1 MCKISAMKKVVLY
14 IRKSTL
20 IQEYEHQ
27 ENLLID
33 VCKKNDWE
41 IIDTIR
47 ETISGTKK
55 NEDREGITQ
64 LKNVVLQKKPHV
76 VVCWE
81 ISRISRN
88 SLGFHQLLSF
98 LTENKVSLYIQNLN
112 LHTLDDSGSENHVT
126 GLILSIIAELAKME
140 THTLKTRVKVALQN
154 LKDKG
159 VVLGR
164 PKNTGDSKEKTIKK
178 YPEVIKYLEKGLS
191 IREVARMT
199 GVSVN
204 TTLKVSHLI
213 RGVTESVTTHPFYNK

>member
-1 MCKISAMKKVVLY
+1 MKKVILF

-33 VCKKNDWE
+33 VCKKNNWE
-41 IIDTIR
+41 IIETIR

-64 LKNVVLQKKPHV
+64 LKNSVLELKPDIV
-76 VVCWE
+76 CCWE
-81 ISRISRN
+81 ISRISRT

-112 LHTLDDSGSENHVT
+112 LHTLDDSGKENHIT
-126 GLILSIIAELAKME
+126 GLILSLMAEIAKME
-140 THTLKTRVKVALQN
+140 TLTLKTRVKVALQN

-164 PKNTGDSKEKTIKK
+164 PKNSGDNKEKTLNK

-191 IREVARMT
+191 IREVSKLT
-199 GVSVN
+199 NTSIN
-204 TTLKVSHLI
+204 TTLKVSHLL
-213 RGVTESVTTHPFYNK
+213 K

>member
-1 MCKISAMKKVVLY
+1 MKKVVLY

-55 NEDREGITQ
+55 NEDREGIAQ
-64 LKNVVLQKKPHV
+64 LKQVVLQKKPHV

-81 ISRISRN
+81 ISRISRT

-112 LHTLDDSGSENHVT
+112 LHTLDESGIESPIT
-126 GLILSIIAELAKME
+126 GLILSIMSELAKME
-140 THTLKTRVKVALQN
+140 TITLKTRVKVALQN

-164 PKNTGDSKEKTIKK
+164 PKNTGDSREKTIKK

-199 GVSVN
+199 NVSVN
-204 TTLKVSHLI
+204 TTLKVSQLI
-213 RGVTESVTTHPFYNK
+213 RKI

>member
-1 MCKISAMKKVVLY
+1 MKKVVLY

-55 NEDREGITQ
+55 NEDREGIAQ
-64 LKNVVLQKKPHV
+64 LKQVVLQKKPQV

-81 ISRISRN
+81 ISRISRT

-112 LHTLDDSGSENHVT
+112 LQTLDESGRENHVT
-126 GLILSIIAELAKME
+126 GLILSLMAEIAKME
-140 THTLKTRVKVALQN
+140 AVTLRTRVKVALQN

-164 PKNTGDSKEKTIKK
+164 PKNTGDSKEKTVKK

-199 GVSVN
+199 GVSIN

>member
-1 MCKISAMKKVVLY
+1 MKKVILF
-14 IRKSTL
+14 IRKSSL
-20 IQEYEHQ
+20 VQEYEHQ

-33 VCKKNDWE
+33 VCRKNNWE

-64 LKNVVLQKKPHV
+64 LKNSVLQKKPDIV
-76 VVCWE
+76 CCWE
-81 ISRISRN
+81 ISRISRT

-98 LTENKVSLYIQNLN
+98 LTEKNVSLYIQNLN
-112 LHTLDDSGSENHVT
+112 LHTLDDNGRENHIT
-126 GLILSIIAELAKME
+126 GLILSLMAEIAKME
-140 THTLKTRVKVALQN
+140 TITLKTRVKVALKN

-164 PKNTGDSKEKTIKK
+164 PKNTGDNKEKTLKK

-191 IREVARMT
+191 IREVSKMT
-199 GVSVN
+199 NTSVN

-213 RGVTESVTTHPFYNK
+213 RTT

>member
-1 MCKISAMKKVVLY
+1 MKKVVLF

-27 ENLLID
+27 ENILIET
-33 VCKKNDWE
+33 CQKNSWE

-55 NEDREGITQ
+55 NEEREGITQ
-64 LKNVVLQKKPHV
+64 LKKVVLQKKPDM

-81 ISRISRN
+81 ISRISRT

-112 LHTLDDSGSENHVT
+112 LHTLDENGNENHIT
-126 GLILSIIAELAKME
+126 GLILSLMAEIARME
-140 THTLKTRVKVALQN
+140 TITLRTRVKVSLKN

-159 VVLGR
+159 ITLGR
-164 PKNTGDSKEKTIKK
+164 PRNTSESKDKTIKK
-178 YPEVIKYLEKGLS
+178 YPEVIKYLSRGLS
-191 IREVARMT
+191 IREVSRLT
-199 GVSVN
+199 KVSIN
-204 TTLKVSHLI
+204 TTLKVSQLI
-213 RGVTESVTTHPFYNK
+213 RNDL

>member
-1 MCKISAMKKVVLY
+1 MKKVVLY

-33 VCKKNDWE
+33 VCKKNNDWE
-41 IIDTIR
+41 IIETIR

-64 LKNVVLQKKPHV
+64 LKNVVLQKKPNIV
-76 VVCWE
+76 AIWE
-81 ISRISRN
+81 ISRIART
-88 SLGFHQLLSF
+88 SLGLHQLLSF

-112 LHTLDDSGSENHVT
+112 LQTLDENGNESHIT
-126 GLILSIIAELAKME
+126 GLILSLMGEIAKME
-140 THTLKTRVKVALQN
+140 THILKSRVRVALQN

-191 IREVARMT
+191 IREVSRMT
-199 GVSVN
+199 NVSVN
-204 TTLKVSHLI
+204 TTLKVSQLI
-213 RGVTESVTTHPFYNK
+213 RQELEFKMV

>member
-1 MCKISAMKKVVLY
+1 MKKVVLY

-33 VCKKNDWE
+33 VCKKNEWE

-64 LKNVVLQKKPHV
+64 LKNIVLQKKPQI

-81 ISRISRN
+81 ISRISRT

-112 LHTLDDSGSENHVT
+112 LHTLDESGKENHIT
-126 GLILSIIAELAKME
+126 GLILSLMAEIAKME
-140 THTLKTRVKVALQN
+140 TITLKTRVKVALQN

-164 PKNTGDSKEKTIKK
+164 PKNSGDNKEKTLKK

-191 IREVARMT
+191 IREVSRLT
-199 GVSVN
+199 NTSVN
-204 TTLKVSHLI
+204 TALKVSQLI
-213 RGVTESVTTHPFYNK
+213 RQEI

>member
-1 MCKISAMKKVVLY
+1 MKKVVLY

-33 VCKKNDWE
+33 VCKKNNYE

-64 LKNVVLQKKPHV
+64 LKNVVLQKKPQV

-81 ISRISRN
+81 ISRISRT

-98 LTENKVSLYIQNLN
+98 LTDNNVSLYIQNLN
-112 LHTLDDSGSENHVT
+112 LHTLDDSGKENHIT
-126 GLILSIIAELAKME
+126 GLILSLMAEIAKME
-140 THTLKTRVKVALQN
+140 TITLKTRVKVALQN

-159 VVLGR
+159 VILGR
-164 PKNTGDSKEKTIKK
+164 PKNSGDSKEKTLNK
-178 YPEVIKYLEKGLS
+178 YPDVIKYLEKGLS
-191 IREVARMT
+191 IREVSRMT
-199 GVSVN
+199 KTSVN
-204 TTLKVSHLI
+204 TTLKVSQLI
-213 RGVTESVTTHPFYNK
+213 RTF

>member
-1 MCKISAMKKVVLY
+1 MKKVVLY

-33 VCKKNDWE
+33 VCKKNNWE

-64 LKNVVLQKKPHV
+64 LKNVVLQKKPQV

-81 ISRISRN
+81 ISRISRT

-98 LTENKVSLYIQNLN
+98 LTENNVSLYIQNLN
-112 LHTLDDSGSENHVT
+112 LHTLDDSGKENNIT
-126 GLILSIIAELAKME
+126 SLILSLMSEIAKME
-140 THTLKTRVKVALQN
+140 SVTLRMRVKVALQN
-154 LKDKG
+154 LKNKG

-191 IREVARMT
+191 IREVSRMT
-199 GVSVN
+199 NVSVN
-204 TTLKVSHLI
+204 TTLKVSQLI
-213 RGVTESVTTHPFYNK
+213 RQKIEYKMV

>member
-1 MCKISAMKKVVLY
+1 MYKISAMKKVILY

-64 LKNVVLQKKPHV
+64 LKNVVLQKKPQV

-81 ISRISRN
+81 ISRISRT

-112 LHTLDDSGSENHVT
+112 LHTLDDSGSENHIT
-126 GLILSIIAELAKME
+126 GLILSLMAEIAKME

-191 IREVARMT
+191 IREVSRMT
-199 GVSVN
+199 GVSTN
-204 TTLKVSHLI
+204 TTLKVSQLI
-213 RGVTESVTTHPFYNK
+213 R

>member
-1 MCKISAMKKVVLY
+1 MNTFDKIFIMKQVIIF

-20 IQEYEHQ
+20 IQEYSHQ

-33 VCKKNDWE
+33 VCKKNNYE
-41 IIDTIR
+41 IIDIIR

-55 NEDREGITQ
+55 NEDREGIQQ
-64 LKNVVLQKKPHV
+64 LKNLVLQKKPQV

-81 ISRISRN
+81 ISRISRT

-98 LTENKVSLYIQNLN
+98 LTENNVSLYIQNLN
-112 LHTLDDSGSENHVT
+112 LHTLDDSGKENHIT
-126 GLILSIIAELAKME
+126 GLILSLMAEIAKME

-191 IREVARMT
+191 IREVSRMT
-199 GVSVN
+199 NVSVN
-204 TTLKVSHLI
+204 TTLKVSQLI
-213 RGVTESVTTHPFYNK
+213 RQELEYKMV

>member
-1 MCKISAMKKVVLY
+1 MKKVVLY

-33 VCKKNDWE
+33 VCKKNNYE

-55 NEDREGITQ
+55 NEDRDGITQ
-64 LKNVVLQKKPHV
+64 LKNVVLQKKPQV

-81 ISRISRN
+81 ISRISRT

-98 LTENKVSLYIQNLN
+98 LTDNNVSLYIQNLN
-112 LHTLDDSGSENHVT
+112 LHTLDDSGKENHIT
-126 GLILSIIAELAKME
+126 GLILSLMAEIAKME

-191 IREVARMT
+191 IREVSRMT
-199 GVSVN
+199 DVSVN
-204 TTLKVSHLI
+204 TALKVSQLI
-213 RGVTESVTTHPFYNK
+213 RQELESKTV

>member
-1 MCKISAMKKVVLY
+1 MFIFDKISIMKQVVLF
-14 IRKSTL
+14 IRKSTIL
-20 IQEYEHQ
+20 QEYDHQ

-33 VCKKNDWE
+33 VCKKKEYE

-55 NEDREGITQ
+55 NEDREGITR
-64 LKNVVLQKKPHV
+64 LKNVVLQKKPQV

-81 ISRISRN
+81 ISRISRT

-98 LTENKVSLYIQNLN
+98 LTENNVSLYIQNLN
-112 LHTLDDSGSENHVT
+112 LHTLDDSGKENHIT
-126 GLILSIIAELAKME
+126 GLILSLMAEIAKME

-191 IREVARMT
+191 IREVSRMT
-199 GVSVN
+199 NVSVN
-204 TTLKVSHLI
+204 TTLKVSQLI
-213 RGVTESVTTHPFYNK
+213 RTI

>member
-1 MCKISAMKKVVLY
+1 MKKVVLY

-41 IIDTIR
+41 IIDIIR

-55 NEDREGITQ
+55 NEDREGIAQ
-64 LKNVVLQKKPHV
+64 LKQVVLQKKPQV

-81 ISRISRN
+81 ISRISRT

-112 LHTLDDSGSENHVT
+112 LQTLDESGRENHVT
-126 GLILSIIAELAKME
+126 GLILSLMAEIAKME
-140 THTLKTRVKVALQN
+140 AVTLRTRVKVALQN
-154 LKDKG
+154 LKDKVWCWDG
-159 VVLGR
+159 LR
-164 PKNTGDSKEKTIKK
+164 TQAIARKRLLRNT
-178 YPEVIKYLEKGLS
+178 
-191 IREVARMT
+191 RR
-199 GVSVN
+199 
-204 TTLKVSHLI
+204 
-213 RGVTESVTTHPFYNK
+213 

>member
-1 MCKISAMKKVVLY
+1 MKKVVLF

-33 VCKKNDWE
+33 VCKKNNYQ
-41 IIDTIR
+41 IIETIR

-55 NEDREGITQ
+55 NEEREGISQ
-64 LKNVVLQKKPHV
+64 LKKVVLDKKPQI

-81 ISRISRN
+81 ISRISRT

-112 LHTLDDSGSENHVT
+112 LHTLDDSGKENHIT
-126 GLILSIIAELAKME
+126 GLILSLMAEIAKME

-164 PKNTGDSKEKTIKK
+164 PKNTGDSKEKTIQK

-191 IREVARMT
+191 IREVSRLT
-199 GVSVN
+199 NTSVN
-204 TTLKVSHLI
+204 TTLKVSQLI
-213 RGVTESVTTHPFYNK
+213 RTI

>member
-1 MCKISAMKKVVLY
+1 MKKVILF
-14 IRKSTL
+14 IRKSSL
-20 IQEYEHQ
+20 VQEYEHQ

-33 VCKKNDWE
+33 VCRKNNWE
-41 IIDTIR
+41 IIDSIR

-64 LKNVVLQKKPHV
+64 LKNSVLQKKPDIV
-76 VVCWE
+76 CCWE
-81 ISRISRN
+81 ISRISRT

-98 LTENKVSLYIQNLN
+98 LTEKNVSLYIQNLN
-112 LHTLDDSGSENHVT
+112 LHTLDDNGRENHIT
-126 GLILSIIAELAKME
+126 GLILSLMAEIAKME
-140 THTLKTRVKVALQN
+140 TITLKTRVKVALKN

-164 PKNTGDSKEKTIKK
+164 PKNTGDNKEKTLKK

-191 IREVARMT
+191 IREVSKMT
-199 GVSVN
+199 NTSVN

-213 RGVTESVTTHPFYNK
+213 RTT

>member
-1 MCKISAMKKVVLY
+1 MKKVVLY

-55 NEDREGITQ
+55 NEDREGIAQ
-64 LKNVVLQKKPHV
+64 LKQVVLQKKPQV

-81 ISRISRN
+81 ISRISRT

-112 LHTLDDSGSENHVT
+112 LQTLDESGRENHVT
-126 GLILSIIAELAKME
+126 GLILALMSEVAKME
-140 THTLKTRVKVALQN
+140 AVTLRTRVKVALQN

>member
-1 MCKISAMKKVVLY
+1 MKKVVLY

-55 NEDREGITQ
+55 NEDREGIAQ
-64 LKNVVLQKKPHV
+64 LKQVVLQKKPQV

-81 ISRISRN
+81 ISRISRT

-112 LHTLDDSGSENHVT
+112 LQTLDESGRENHVT
-126 GLILSIIAELAKME
+126 GLILSLMAEIAKME
-140 THTLKTRVKVALQN
+140 AVTLRTRVKVALQN

-164 PKNTGDSKEKTIKK
+164 PKNTGDSKEKTVKK

-199 GVSVN
+199 NVSVN
-204 TTLKVSHLI
+204 TTLKVSHII
-213 RGVTESVTTHPFYNK
+213 RNNVQNKQLL

>member
-1 MCKISAMKKVVLY
+1 MKKVVLF

-33 VCKKNDWE
+33 ECKRNNYQIIE
-41 IIDTIR
+41 IIR

-64 LKNVVLQKKPHV
+64 LKNVVLQKKPQV

-81 ISRISRN
+81 ISRISRT

-98 LTENKVSLYIQNLN
+98 LTENNVSLYIQNLN
-112 LHTLDDSGSENHVT
+112 LHTLDDSGKENHIT
-126 GLILSIIAELAKME
+126 GLILSLMAEIAKME

-164 PKNTGDSKEKTIKK
+164 PKNTGESKEKTIKK

-191 IREVARMT
+191 IREVSRMT
-199 GVSVN
+199 NVSVN

-213 RGVTESVTTHPFYNK
+213 KTLV

>member
-1 MCKISAMKKVVLY
+1 MNTFDKIFIMKQVIIF

-20 IQEYEHQ
+20 IQEYSHQ

-33 VCKKNDWE
+33 VCKKNNYE
-41 IIDTIR
+41 IIDIIR

-55 NEDREGITQ
+55 NEDREGIQQ
-64 LKNVVLQKKPHV
+64 LKNLVLQKKPQV

-81 ISRISRN
+81 ISRISRT

-98 LTENKVSLYIQNLN
+98 LTENNVSLYIQNLN
-112 LHTLDDSGSENHVT
+112 LHTLDDSGKENHIT
-126 GLILSIIAELAKME
+126 GLILSLMAEIAKME

-191 IREVARMT
+191 IREVSRMT
-199 GVSVN
+199 NVSVN
-204 TTLKVSHLI
+204 TTLKVSQLI
-213 RGVTESVTTHPFYNK
+213 R

>member
-1 MCKISAMKKVVLY
+1 MKKVVLY

-33 VCKKNDWE
+33 FCKKNNYE

-64 LKNVVLQKKPHV
+64 LKNVVLQKKPQV

-81 ISRISRN
+81 ISRISRT

-98 LTENKVSLYIQNLN
+98 LTDNNVSLYIQNLN
-112 LHTLDDSGSENHVT
+112 LHTLDDSGKENHIT
-126 GLILSIIAELAKME
+126 GLILSLMAEIAKME

-191 IREVARMT
+191 IREVSRMT
-199 GVSVN
+199 NVSVN
-204 TTLKVSHLI
+204 TTLKVSQLI
-213 RGVTESVTTHPFYNK
+213 RQEI

>member
-1 MCKISAMKKVVLY
+1 MKKVVLF

-27 ENLLID
+27 ENILIET
-33 VCKKNDWE
+33 CQKNNWE

-55 NEDREGITQ
+55 NEEREGISQ
-64 LKNVVLQKKPHV
+64 LKKVILQKKPDM

-81 ISRISRN
+81 ISRISRT

-112 LHTLDDSGSENHVT
+112 LHTLDDNGNENHIT
-126 GLILSIIAELAKME
+126 GLILSLMAEIAKME
-140 THTLKTRVKVALQN
+140 TITLKNRVKVALKN

-159 VVLGR
+159 VILGR
-164 PKNTGDSKEKTIKK
+164 PRNTKENDDKIVKK
-178 YPEVIKYLEKGLS
+178 YPYVIKYLQKGLS
-191 IREVARMT
+191 IREVSRVT
-199 GVSVN
+199 NTSVN
-204 TTLKVSHLI
+204 TTLKVSKILKGNI
-213 RGVTESVTTHPFYNK
+213 KNPALNPA

>member
-1 MCKISAMKKVVLY
+1 MKKVVLY

-55 NEDREGITQ
+55 NEDREGIAQ
-64 LKNVVLQKKPHV
+64 LKQVVLQKKPQV

-81 ISRISRN
+81 ISRISRT

-112 LHTLDDSGSENHVT
+112 LQTLDESGRENHVT
-126 GLILSIIAELAKME
+126 GLILSLMAEIAKME
-140 THTLKTRVKVALQN
+140 AVTLRTRVKVALQN

-164 PKNTGDSKEKTIKK
+164 PKNTGDSKEKTVKK

-199 GVSVN
+199 NVSVN
-204 TTLKVSHLI
+204 TTLKVSHII
-213 RGVTESVTTHPFYNK
+213 RNNLQNK

>member
-1 MCKISAMKKVVLY
+1 MKKVVLY

-33 VCKKNDWE
+33 VCKKNEWE

-64 LKNVVLQKKPHV
+64 LKNVVLQKKPQI

-81 ISRISRN
+81 ISRISRT

-98 LTENKVSLYIQNLN
+98 LTDNKVSLYIQNLN
-112 LHTLDDSGSENHVT
+112 LHTLDESGKENHIT
-126 GLILSIIAELAKME
+126 GLILSLMAEIAKME
-140 THTLKTRVKVALQN
+140 TITLKTRVKVALQN

-159 VVLGR
+159 VILGR
-164 PKNTGDSKEKTIKK
+164 PKNSGDSKEKTLNK
-178 YPEVIKYLEKGLS
+178 YPDVIKYLEKGLS
-191 IREVARMT
+191 IREVSRMT
-199 GVSVN
+199 KTSVN
-204 TTLKVSHLI
+204 TTLKVSQLI
-213 RGVTESVTTHPFYNK
+213 RTF

>member
-1 MCKISAMKKVVLY
+1 MKKVVLY

-33 VCKKNDWE
+33 VCKKNNYE
-41 IIDTIR
+41 IIDIIR

-55 NEDREGITQ
+55 NEDREGIQQ
-64 LKNVVLQKKPHV
+64 LKNLVLQKKPQV

-81 ISRISRN
+81 ISRISRT

-98 LTENKVSLYIQNLN
+98 LTENNVSLYIQNLN
-112 LHTLDDSGSENHVT
+112 LHTLDDSGKENHIT
-126 GLILSIIAELAKME
+126 GLILSLMAEIAKME

-191 IREVARMT
+191 IREVSRMT
-199 GVSVN
+199 NVSVN
-204 TTLKVSHLI
+204 TALKVSQLI
-213 RGVTESVTTHPFYNK
+213 RV

>member
-1 MCKISAMKKVVLY
+1 MKQVVLF
-14 IRKSTL
+14 IRKSTIL
-20 IQEYEHQ
+20 QEYDHQ

-41 IIDTIR
+41 IVDTIR

-64 LKNVVLQKKPHV
+64 LKNVVLQKKPQV

-81 ISRISRN
+81 ISRISRT

-98 LTENKVSLYIQNLN
+98 LTENNVSLYIQNLN
-112 LHTLDDSGSENHVT
+112 LHTLDDSGKENNIT
-126 GLILSIIAELAKME
+126 SLILSLMSEIAKME
-140 THTLKTRVKVALQN
+140 SVTLRTRVKVALQN
-154 LKDKG
+154 LKNKG

-164 PKNTGDSKEKTIKK
+164 PKNTGDSKEKTIQK

-191 IREVARMT
+191 IREVSRMT
-199 GVSVN
+199 NVSVN
-204 TTLKVSHLI
+204 TTLKVSQLI
-213 RGVTESVTTHPFYNK
+213 RQELESITV

>member
-1 MCKISAMKKVVLY
+1 MKKVVLY

-33 VCKKNDWE
+33 VCKKNEWE

-64 LKNVVLQKKPHV
+64 LKNVVLQKKPQI

-81 ISRISRN
+81 ISRISRT

-112 LHTLDDSGSENHVT
+112 LHTLDESGKENHIT
-126 GLILSIIAELAKME
+126 GLILSLMAEIAKME
-140 THTLKTRVKVALQN
+140 TITLKTRVKVALQN

-159 VVLGR
+159 VILGR
-164 PKNTGDSKEKTIKK
+164 PKNSGDSKEKTLNK
-178 YPEVIKYLEKGLS
+178 YPDVIKYLEKGLS
-191 IREVARMT
+191 IREVSRMT
-199 GVSVN
+199 KTSVN
-204 TTLKVSHLI
+204 TTLKVSQLI
-213 RGVTESVTTHPFYNK
+213 RTF

>member
-1 MCKISAMKKVVLY
+1 MKKVVIY
-14 IRKSTL
+14 VRKSTL
-20 IQEYEHQ
+20 IQEYAHQ

-33 VCKKNDWE
+33 VCKKNNWE

-64 LKNVVLQKKPHV
+64 LKNIVLEMKPHI

-81 ISRISRN
+81 ISRISRT

-112 LHTLDDSGSENHVT
+112 LQTLDDSGKENHIT
-126 GLILSIIAELAKME
+126 GLILSLMSEIAKME
-140 THTLKTRVKVALQN
+140 TIILKTRIKVALQN
-154 LKDKG
+154 LKDNG
-159 VVLGR
+159 VILGR
-164 PKNTGDSKEKTIKK
+164 PKNSGDSKERTLKK

-191 IREVARMT
+191 IREVSKMT
-199 GVSVN
+199 KTSVN
-204 TTLKVSHLI
+204 TTLKVSQLI
-213 RGVTESVTTHPFYNK
+213 RQH

>member
-1 MCKISAMKKVVLY
+1 MKKVVLY

-33 VCKKNDWE
+33 VCKKNNDWE
-41 IIDTIR
+41 IIETIR

-64 LKNVVLQKKPHV
+64 LKNVVLQKKPQV

-81 ISRISRN
+81 ISRISRT

-98 LTENKVSLYIQNLN
+98 LTDNNVSLYIQNLN
-112 LHTLDDSGSENHVT
+112 LHTLDDSGKENHIT
-126 GLILSIIAELAKME
+126 GLILSLMAEIAKME

-191 IREVARMT
+191 IREVSRMT
-199 GVSVN
+199 NVSVN
-204 TTLKVSHLI
+204 TTLKVSQLI
-213 RGVTESVTTHPFYNK
+213 RTF

>member
-1 MCKISAMKKVVLY
+1 MKKVVLY

-33 VCKKNDWE
+33 VCKKNNYE

-64 LKNVVLQKKPHV
+64 LKNVVLQKKPQV

-81 ISRISRN
+81 ISRISRT

-98 LTENKVSLYIQNLN
+98 LTDNNVSLYIQNLN
-112 LHTLDDSGSENHVT
+112 LHTLDDSGKENHIT
-126 GLILSIIAELAKME
+126 GLILSLMAEIAKME

-191 IREVARMT
+191 IREVSRMT
-199 GVSVN
+199 NVSVN
-204 TTLKVSHLI
+204 TTLKVSQLI
-213 RGVTESVTTHPFYNK
+213 RQELEFKMV